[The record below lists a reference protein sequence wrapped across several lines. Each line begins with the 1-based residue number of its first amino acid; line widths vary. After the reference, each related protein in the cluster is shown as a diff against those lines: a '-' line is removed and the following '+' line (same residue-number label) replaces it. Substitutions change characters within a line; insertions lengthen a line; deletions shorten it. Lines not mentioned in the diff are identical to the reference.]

1 MSDLLTALQKRT
13 KAGSSHGLAAALVDA
28 DGCEMETVG
37 LSGREDGTPIDLES
51 LFEIGSITKVFTGLL
66 LADMVMKREV
76 ALDLPI
82 SDLLPDGV
90 SAPVK
95 DGQEITLLHLVT
107 HASGLPRIPKKFR
120 PADIK
125 NPYADYTVDN
135 LYDFLSDYKL
145 RRLPGKKSAYSNL
158 GMGLLGHGLALNAG
172 KTYEELLRERI
183 LDPLGMKNTMIE
195 VPPEERDYLTMGHGW
210 FGRKAKHWDLPTL
223 AGAGALRSSATDM
236 TVFLKAVMGKSE
248 SDLTDTINMSLETQ
262 RKFGFG
268 TDIGL
273 AWMIRSG
280 AESSVHWH
288 DGGTGGYRSF
298 LGFNRKE
305 GVGVFVLANSLK
317 NVNSLGW
324 KLLAGGM
331 GS

>member
-1 MSDLLTALQKRT
+1 
-13 KAGSSHGLAAALVDA
+13 
-28 DGCEMETVG
+28 
-37 LSGREDGTPIDLES
+37 
-51 LFEIGSITKVFTGLL
+51 
-66 LADMVMKREV
+66 
-76 ALDLPI
+76 
-82 SDLLPDGV
+82 
-90 SAPVK
+90 
-95 DGQEITLLHLVT
+95 
-107 HASGLPRIPKKFR
+107 
-120 PADIK
+120 
-125 NPYADYTVDN
+125 
-135 LYDFLSDYKL
+135 
-145 RRLPGKKSAYSNL
+145 
-158 GMGLLGHGLALNAG
+158 
-172 KTYEELLRERI
+172 
-183 LDPLGMKNTMIE
+183 
-195 VPPEERDYLTMGHGW
+195 
-210 FGRKAKHWDLPTL
+210 
-223 AGAGALRSSATDM
+223 M